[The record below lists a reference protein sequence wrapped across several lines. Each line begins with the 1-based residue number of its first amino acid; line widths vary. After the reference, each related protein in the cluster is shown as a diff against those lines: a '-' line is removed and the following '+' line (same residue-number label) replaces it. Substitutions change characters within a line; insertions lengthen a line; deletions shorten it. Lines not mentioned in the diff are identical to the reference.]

1 VKVLLKNQEFIRSR
15 IRIATAIFRI
25 SKRTTIID
33 IVWKW
38 NEIIFF
44 KKKLNFLF
52 LFKINIF
59 LCFQIFLY
67 TNIKNNFFLNK
78 NIILIYFQAKNTLNN
93 NHHPTLKYFL
103 HSLDSCCHAIP
114 SCASFKNL
122 VSVIF

>member
-38 NEIIFF
+38 NEIIFL

-67 TNIKNNFFLNK
+67 TNIKNNFF
-78 NIILIYFQAKNTLNN
+78 
-93 NHHPTLKYFL
+93 
-103 HSLDSCCHAIP
+103 
-114 SCASFKNL
+114 
-122 VSVIF
+122 